1 MDDLELP
8 MLQSCLCSGLTCR
21 QAIHN
26 PAQDKGHIADDA
38 HLDWPGRDGSLS
50 LDQESA
56 ESPQALPI
64 IH

>member
-1 MDDLELP
+1 
-8 MLQSCLCSGLTCR
+8 MLVFGLTCR

-26 PAQDKGHIADDA
+26 PAQDRGHIADDA
-38 HLDWPGRDGSLS
+38 HLDWPGRDGSFS

-56 ESPQALPI
+56 ESQQALPI